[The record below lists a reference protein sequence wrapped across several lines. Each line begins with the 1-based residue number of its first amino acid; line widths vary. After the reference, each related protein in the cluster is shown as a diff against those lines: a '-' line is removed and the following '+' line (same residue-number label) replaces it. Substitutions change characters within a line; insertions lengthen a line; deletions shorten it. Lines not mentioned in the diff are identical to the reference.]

1 MTWVILIFSV
11 YREVSKDAKDNRESA
26 RLLSA
31 AKLILKQLITR
42 VKVRDRKDKEI
53 KY

>member
-1 MTWVILIFSV
+1 MTWVILIFPV
-11 YREVSKDAKDNRESA
+11 YREVSEDAKDKRESV

-42 VKVRDRKDKEI
+42 IKVSDRKDKEI